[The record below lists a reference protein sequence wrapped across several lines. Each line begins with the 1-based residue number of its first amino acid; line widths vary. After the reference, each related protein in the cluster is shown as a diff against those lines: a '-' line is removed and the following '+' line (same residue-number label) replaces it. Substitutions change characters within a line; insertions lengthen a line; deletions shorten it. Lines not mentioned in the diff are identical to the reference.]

1 MQFLQLDLNT
11 RYRIYAQ
18 TKKVLRKYQKGIIS
32 GKLTS
37 NQFVENMLKDK
48 SLVAIL
54 DNCGICISDFRDS
67 YKNYVETLIEI
78 QNNSLSSHKNKYTGY
93 YSDKAPCSSI
103 FRLNEVLSSSGYIL
117 EIPTQYLTEWDIDCI
132 VKYINTGII
141 DLGNEKI
148 FNYVTKPI

>member
-48 SLVAIL
+48 SLVSIL

-67 YKNYVETLIEI
+67 YKDYVETLIKI
-78 QNNSLSSHKNKYTGY
+78 QNNSLSSHKNKYTCY
-93 YSDKAPCSSI
+93 YSDKATCSSI